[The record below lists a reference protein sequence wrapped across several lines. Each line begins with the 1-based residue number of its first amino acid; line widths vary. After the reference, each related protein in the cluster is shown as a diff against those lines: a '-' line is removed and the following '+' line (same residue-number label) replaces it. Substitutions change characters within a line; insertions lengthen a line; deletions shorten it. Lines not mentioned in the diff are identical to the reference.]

1 MTHAANSLTPVEDL
15 LARART
21 YVTHSHA
28 KNTLDAYAADWKHFN
43 TWCGDH
49 KRRALPASP
58 ETILCY
64 VVDLVDRY
72 TIATIDRR
80 LSSISYYHKHARH
93 PLPTKDPE
101 VERTMRGIRRTK
113 GIAPNGKSPILTPLL
128 RQMVEALS
136 DDLPGLR
143 DKALLLLG
151 FAGAFRRSELVGLQ
165 MCDIQFAD
173 VGLIMTLRRSK
184 TDQEGVSFTKGIPV
198 GAHDT
203 TCPKCALEA
212 WLQLSGITTGPI
224 FRPIDRWGNVGTRA
238 LSTLGV
244 ARAVKRAL
252 EAIDVDSTAYSGHSL
267 RAGLVTAAAMVGV
280 SERVIMQQTGHKN
293 TAMLRR
299 YIREGSLFR
308 ENAAAAVGL

>member
-1 MTHAANSLTPVEDL
+1 MTHAADSPTPVEDL
-15 LARART
+15 LARARA

-28 KNTLDAYAADWKHFN
+28 KNTLDAYAADWKHFSA
-43 TWCGDH
+43 WCDNH
-49 KRRALPASP
+49 KRRALPAAP

-72 TIATIDRR
+72 TVATIDRR
-80 LSSISYYHKHARH
+80 LSSIGYYHKQARH
-93 PLPTKDPE
+93 ALPTKDPE
-101 VERTMRGIRRTK
+101 VERTMRGIRRSK
-113 GIAPNGKSPILTPLL
+113 GIAPNGKAPILTPLL
-128 RQMVEALS
+128 RQMVAALPE
-136 DDLPGLR
+136 DLPGLR
-143 DKALLLLG
+143 DKALLLVG

-165 MCDIQFAD
+165 ICDIQIGDA
-173 VGLIMTLRRSK
+173 GLIVTLRRSK
-184 TDQEGVSFTKGIPV
+184 TDQEGASFTKGIPV
-198 GAHDT
+198 GSSDA

-212 WLQLSGITTGPI
+212 WLQLAAITTGPV
-224 FRPIDRWGNVGTRA
+224 FRPIDRWGHVGTRP
-238 LSTLGV
+238 LSSLGV

-252 EAIDVDSTAYSGHSL
+252 AAIDVDTTDYSGHSL
-267 RAGLVTAAAMVGV
+267 RAGLVTAAAMAGV